1 MTWSSVLLGTLT
13 GLLLFY
19 ALLLGLLW
27 RSSRRTGNSDLLR
40 EALRL
45 LPDLLR
51 LLKNLAADPA
61 LPRGVRIRLG
71 LLLLYL
77 ANPIDLIPDF
87 IPVLGY
93 ADDMIIVAVAL
104 RSVIRHAGIE
114 ALDRHWT
121 GSPAGRQAVHRL
133 AGAA

>member
-51 LLKNLAADPA
+51 LLKNLADSNARAAEHLCP
-61 LPRGVRIRLG
+61 
-71 LLLLYL
+71 
-77 ANPIDLIPDF
+77 
-87 IPVLGY
+87 
-93 ADDMIIVAVAL
+93 
-104 RSVIRHAGIE
+104 
-114 ALDRHWT
+114 
-121 GSPAGRQAVHRL
+121 PAGVYQSI
-133 AGAA
+133 